1 MAGHRLVQQGRWLDG
16 RRRAIRGYT
25 YLGLLFAVAL
35 AGAALARHAQDA
47 QGALQRERE
56 RELIFR
62 GEEIRRAIESYV
74 RYTPAGKPRWPR
86 QLDDLLRDTRGPVP
100 RHHLRRLYTD
110 PFTRT
115 ADWEPIPAPD
125 DPLGIAGVRS
135 RATTVP
141 MTRPAAYH
149 RASERHD
156 CVCHWQF
163 VARIGSSP

>member
-1 MAGHRLVQQGRWLDG
+1 MAGHSLVQQSRWLDG
-16 RRRAIRGYT
+16 QRRVIRGYT

-62 GEEIRRAIESYV
+62 GEEIRRAIENHV

-86 QLDDLLRDTRGPVP
+86 HLDDLLRDTRGPVP

-135 RATTVP
+135 RATVVP
-141 MTRPAAYH
+141 MTRPPGDQ
-149 RASERHD
+149 RASGQTD
-156 CVCHWQF
+156 CVCHWRFQASLDT
-163 VARIGSSP
+163 AR